1 MSAQGE
7 TISRRRPAH
16 VPVRFLVL
24 AVVTVV
30 AAVAVAIQSISDDPA
45 ERLPAT
51 SVERDGAMP
60 VQRLYPEGFGS
71 ATGSMPI
78 QRLYPEGFGS
88 AAQTG
93 SMPVQ
98 RLYPEGFG
106 SAAQTGSMPI
116 QRLYPEGFGS
126 AAQTGSMPAGIG
138 FGVVLLSSL
147 MRR

>member
-7 TISRRRPAH
+7 AISRRRPIH

-24 AVVTVV
+24 AVAAVV
-30 AAVAVAIQSISDDPA
+30 AAGAVAIQSISNNPA

-60 VQRLYPEGFGS
+60 VQRLYPDGFGS
-71 ATGSMPI
+71 AARTGSMPI
-78 QRLYPEGFGS
+78 QRLYPD
-88 AAQTG
+88 
-93 SMPVQ
+93 
-98 RLYPEGFG
+98 
-106 SAAQTGSMPI
+106 
-116 QRLYPEGFGS
+116 GFGS

-138 FGVVLLSSL
+138 FGVVLLPRL